1 MHNCSYCNETLDE
14 HSLDEIQLCYYKN
27 KMKQLEEVE

>member
-1 MHNCSYCNETLDE
+1 MIKCIYCNEDLDE

-27 KMKQLEEVE
+27 KMQQSKEVE